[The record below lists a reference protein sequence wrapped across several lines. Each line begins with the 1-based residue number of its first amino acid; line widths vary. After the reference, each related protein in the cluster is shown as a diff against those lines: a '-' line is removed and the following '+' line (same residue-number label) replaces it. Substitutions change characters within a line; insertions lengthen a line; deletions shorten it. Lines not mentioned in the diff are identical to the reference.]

1 MSEPVAQDALTEV
14 TNLLDDLARLL
25 DVTAANAEPDHR
37 RRAVDTAGRIRQLR
51 VRLTTTDHLPSTST
65 PGPWYGDLAA
75 ALGDTHALPA
85 AALTDRIDQLEHVLD
100 RAFSRRRRRWW
111 RADKR

>member
-1 MSEPVAQDALTEV
+1 MSARVAQDALTEV

-51 VRLTTTDHLPSTST
+51 VRLTTPDQAPPDHT
-65 PGPWYGDLAA
+65 PGPWYSDLAA
-75 ALGDTHALPA
+75 ALGDTRSLPA
-85 AALTDRIDQLEHVLD
+85 AALTDRIDQLEQVID
-100 RAFSRRRRRWW
+100 RAFTRSRRRWW